1 MPFLRTMK
9 TLVLG
14 ALPLLLAQRA
24 LAQDYDDAVG
34 AAAGAGVCAMLSG
47 ILLLIPIV
55 IIAVNIAMIV
65 WVAKDSKARGME
77 NSIVWMLLVFFTSV
91 LGFVIYILSRPKGD
105 KVVCPNCAN
114 PRLATLSKCPHC
126 GAA

>member
-9 TLVLG
+9 PLALG
-14 ALPLLLAQRA
+14 ALPLLLAQSA
-24 LAQDYDDAVG
+24 LAQDYEEAV
-34 AAAGAGVCAMLSG
+34 GAGVCAMLSG

-114 PRLATLSKCPHC
+114 PRLASLSKCPHC

>member
-1 MPFLRTMK
+1 MPFLRTTK
-9 TLVLG
+9 ILTLG
-14 ALPLLLAQRA
+14 ALPLLLARSV
-24 LAQDYDDAVG
+24 LAQDYGDAVG

-47 ILLLIPIV
+47 IALLIPIV
-55 IIAVNIAMIV
+55 VIGVNIAMIV

-105 KVVCPNCAN
+105 KVVCSNCAN
-114 PRLATLSKCPHC
+114 LRLASLTKCPHC